1 MRHSRPAKG
10 IPECSEYLG
19 LRKGG
24 WDMKGARDACVI
36 GAYSTRFGKW
46 LEKSMKDLTRDA
58 YPSVDKFYHSDM
70 AKVLAAYMPLRANTP
85 VR

>member
-1 MRHSRPAKG
+1 MER
-10 IPECSEYLG
+10 
-19 LRKGG
+19 
-24 WDMKGARDACVI
+24 ARDVYVI
-36 GAYSTRFGKW
+36 GAYSRRFGKW

-70 AKVLAAYMPLRANTP
+70 AKVLVAYMPLRANTP